1 MRPAELRGGVP
12 RTSTQRMIGPAR
24 IAASRAR
31 IARRHPLRCS
41 WAAWAAC
48 AKKTARAAS
57 CLAPENRLPF
67 AFARPT
73 VRAFAAPRMKLSVVI
88 PCYNEAKTIRA
99 IVDRVRAAPVAD
111 KEIIIVD
118 DCSRDG
124 TRDLLRTQ
132 IAPLV
137 DKILYHEVNQ
147 GKGAALRT
155 GIAAATGDAV
165 IIQDADLEY
174 DPQEYPRLLKPIL
187 DGKADVVFGSRF
199 AGGDAHRVVYF
210 WHMMGNKFLTLL
222 SNMATNL
229 NLTDM
234 ETCYKVFRRE
244 VIQKIQIEEN
254 RFGFEPEITAKVAKA
269 NVVIYEVGISY
280 YGRTYAEGKKIGWRD
295 GFRAL
300 WAIFKYNLLR

>member
-1 MRPAELRGGVP
+1 
-12 RTSTQRMIGPAR
+12 
-24 IAASRAR
+24 
-31 IARRHPLRCS
+31 
-41 WAAWAAC
+41 
-48 AKKTARAAS
+48 
-57 CLAPENRLPF
+57 
-67 AFARPT
+67 
-73 VRAFAAPRMKLSVVI
+73 MKLSIII

-99 IVDRVRAAPVAD
+99 IVERVRAAPVAD

-132 IAPLV
+132 LAPLV
-137 DKILYHEVNQ
+137 DRVIYHDVNR

-155 GIAAATGDAV
+155 GFAAATGEIV
-165 IIQDADLEY
+165 IVQDADLEY

-199 AGGDAHRVVYF
+199 MGAEAHRVVYF
-210 WHMMGNKFLTLL
+210 WHMVGNKLLTLL
-222 SNMATNL
+222 SNMCTGI

-244 VIQKIQIEEN
+244 VLQKITIEEN
-254 RFGFEPEITAKVAKA
+254 RFGFEPEITAKVAKLDC
-269 NVVIYEVGISY
+269 VIYEVGISY

-295 GFRAL
+295 GFRAIY
-300 WAIFKYNLLR
+300 AILKYNLFR